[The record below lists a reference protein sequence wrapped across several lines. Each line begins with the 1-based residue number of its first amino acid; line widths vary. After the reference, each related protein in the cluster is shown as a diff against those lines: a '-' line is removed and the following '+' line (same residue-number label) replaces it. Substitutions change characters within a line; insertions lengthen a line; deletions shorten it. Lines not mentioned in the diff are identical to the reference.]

1 MPSTQTH
8 PTAEIDCGFRVRTR
22 TAHPPTVSFVV
33 PTHNSARTLQSCLRS
48 IRAQSHPNVELIVVD
63 NGSTDATVL
72 IARAYAD
79 RVFTFGPSRSA
90 AQRNAGWRAAR
101 GEIVVFIDSDMV
113 VERGVAAESV
123 RCFRL
128 DPDVGALVVPEHSF
142 GEGYLARC
150 RALEKQLY
158 LGDPSVEAA
167 RVFRAE
173 AVAEAGG
180 YDETRYAAEDWEFAD
195 RVRAVGWGVDRLEA
209 GVLHDEGRISLGA
222 LFRKKRHY
230 GRELR
235 GYLGRPDIAGRAAGR
250 AALLARPAEL
260 ARCPLL
266 AVGIGVLKAVEA
278 FGLLCGTVGAVGARR
293 RAVGPTRSA
302 AGPSAARAQLARRRA
317 AIAPSF
323 ESIEDPV
330 DG

>member
-8 PTAEIDCGFRVRTR
+8 PTAEIDSGFRVRTR

-33 PTHNSARTLQSCLRS
+33 PTHNSVRTLESCLRS

-63 NGSTDATVL
+63 NGSTDSTLL

-79 RVFTFGPSRSA
+79 RVFAFRPTRSA

-158 LGDPSVEAA
+158 LGDPSIEAA

-173 AVAEAGG
+173 AVAEVGG

-209 GVLHDEGRISLGA
+209 GVLHDEGRISLSA
-222 LFRKKRHY
+222 LFHKKRHY
-230 GRELR
+230 GRDLR
-235 GYLGRPDIAGRAAGR
+235 GYLCHRNMAARPAGRAAR
-250 AALLARPAEL
+250 LARPAEL
-260 ARCPLL
+260 VRCPLL
-266 AVGIGVLKAVEA
+266 AVGIGVLKAVET
-278 FGLLCGTVGAVGARR
+278 FGLLCGAVGATR
-293 RAVGPTRSA
+293 VGGAARPAAATA
-302 AGPSAARAQLARRRA
+302 AGRAQLARRRA
-317 AIAPSF
+317 AIAASC
-323 ESIEDPV
+323 EAIEDRV

>member
-8 PTAEIDCGFRVRTR
+8 PTAEIDSGFRVRTR

-33 PTHNSARTLQSCLRS
+33 PTHNSVRTLESCLRS

-63 NGSTDATVL
+63 NGSTDSTLL

-79 RVFTFGPSRSA
+79 RVFAFRPTRSA

-158 LGDPSVEAA
+158 LGDPSIEAA

-173 AVAEAGG
+173 AVAEVGG

-209 GVLHDEGRISLGA
+209 GVLHDEGRISLSA
-222 LFRKKRHY
+222 LFHKKRHY
-230 GRELR
+230 GRDLR
-235 GYLGRPDIAGRAAGR
+235 GYLCRRNMAGRTAGRAAR
-250 AALLARPAEL
+250 LARPSEL
-260 ARCPLL
+260 VRCPLL
-266 AVGIGVLKAVEA
+266 AVGIGVLKAVET
-278 FGLLCGTVGAVGARR
+278 FGLLCGAVGATR
-293 RAVGPTRSA
+293 VGGAARPAAATA
-302 AGPSAARAQLARRRA
+302 AGRAQLARRRA
-317 AIAPSF
+317 AIAASC
-323 ESIEDPV
+323 EAIEDRV